1 MTDWFGGAR
10 FGMFIH
16 WDHIAQRGIEISWP
30 LVGGAGML
38 HGTHGSIPA
47 RDYHAS
53 AISFDPAPHAARDW
67 MARAA
72 RAGMR
77 YAVFTAKHHDGFAMW
92 PTRTKQLS
100 VADSKYRGDLV
111 REYVDAARENG
122 LRVGLYYSLC
132 DWHHPDYPEFRDEHR
147 PYRFGANPRPTPEQW
162 ARFLDF
168 QFAQMRELMTDYG
181 KIDLVWFDGGWER
194 TPAEWRAAELVAL
207 IRELQP
213 GIVINDRLPGEGDY
227 DTPEQF
233 IPPVPPARRWET
245 CLTMNETWAWNP
257 RDARYKSPRELVHGL
272 CEVASRGGNLLLNV
286 SPMADGALPPEQI
299 ARLDELARWMR
310 AYGDAIHDSEPGL
323 EPWQFY
329 GPSTRKGER
338 VFLHLLMRPYESV
351 SVRGVPVRRVRSA
364 RELASGRALEHL
376 ARTTILDQM
385 INADPLG
392 ELTIR
397 VPEDVLDPL
406 ATVIEL
412 DIAAEPLPKV
422 SPPAR

>member
-1 MTDWFGGAR
+1 MTDWFDGAR
-10 FGMFIH
+10 FGMFVH

-38 HGTHGSIPA
+38 HGTQASLGVA
-47 RDYHAS
+47 EYHAS
-53 AISFDPAPHAARDW
+53 AATFAPQPESPRDW
-67 MARAA
+67 LARAR

-92 PTRTKQLS
+92 PTRTGELS
-100 VADSKYRGDLV
+100 IAQSKYEGDLV
-111 REYVDAARENG
+111 REFVDAARAND
-122 LRVGLYYSLC
+122 LRVGIYYSLC
-132 DWHHPDYPEFRDEHR
+132 DWHHADYPAFRDEHR
-147 PYRFGANPRPTPEQW
+147 PYRFGTVPRPTKEQW
-162 ARFLDF
+162 ARFIEF

-194 TPAEWRAAELVAL
+194 TPEEWRAREFSAL
-207 IRELQP
+207 IRGLQP
-213 GIVINDRLPGEGDY
+213 GIVINDRLPGQGDY

-257 RDARYKSPRELVHGL
+257 ADARYKSPRALVHAL

-286 SPMADGALPPEQI
+286 SPMADGALPAEQI
-299 ARLDELARWMR
+299 ARLDALAGWMAR
-310 AYGDAIHDSEPGL
+310 NGAAIHDTLPGL

-351 SVRGVPVRRVRSA
+351 SVRGVPVRRVRA
-364 RELASGRALEHL
+364 VRELASGRALEHR
-376 ARTTILDQM
+376 ARTSILDQM
-385 INADPLG
+385 ANADPLG

-412 DIAAEPLPKV
+412 EIA
-422 SPPAR
+422 SRS